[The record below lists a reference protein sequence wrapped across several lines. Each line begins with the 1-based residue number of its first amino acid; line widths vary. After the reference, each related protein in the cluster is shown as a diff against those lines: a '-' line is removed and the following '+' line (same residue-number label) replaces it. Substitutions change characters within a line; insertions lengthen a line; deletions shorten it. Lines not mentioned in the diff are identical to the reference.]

1 MRVICTLVMIAA
13 VAASAGSGQALAQEE
28 HAPQGGAAAKNGEH
42 GGHGGHDLGHGNST
56 DRLEDVSALASDL
69 SLYTFAVFL
78 LLLAILSKWAWPSIS
93 AALVEREKRIE
104 RAISDAAA
112 KHEQAKQLLAEH
124 EARLAGAAAEVRALL
139 EEARRDAEATKT
151 QIVAEA
157 RTAAQQERDRALRDI
172 DQATDAAMNR
182 LAETSANLAV
192 ELAGKAIRETINPAK
207 SQELVREA
215 LRRLGE
221 SSPSKN

>member
-13 VAASAGSGQALAQEE
+13 IAASAGSGQALAQEE
-28 HAPQGGAAAKNGEH
+28 HAPEGGAAAEH

-151 QIVAEA
+151 QIVSEA